1 VQISN
6 EVLLF
11 ISLGV
16 GAAIGAAWYFSKIV
30 SKASLDPAEQQA
42 RTLAM
47 MFHERVHHFS
57 NHVRTLD
64 DHSNEYCSVF
74 SGDTW
79 NSLTET
85 LQRLTEV
92 DNQVQRHL
100 SSREYDQAKE
110 LLKDY
115 YRSSGTQAERAAEW
129 ENSLHVMLKS
139 VVLNLETATQETKK
153 LAERPQRSRKR
164 QPTLVTL
171 ADVKKA
177 LLEDEAFRRGS

>member
-1 VQISN
+1 MQISY
-6 EVLLF
+6 ETLLF
-11 ISLGV
+11 VSIGV
-16 GAAIGAAWYFSKIV
+16 GASIGAAWYVARIFNKV
-30 SKASLDPAEQQA
+30 ALDPTEQQA

-74 SGDTW
+74 TGDTW
-79 NSLTET
+79 SSLTET

-92 DNQVQRHL
+92 DSQVQRHL
-100 SSREYDQAKE
+100 SSREFDQARQ
-110 LLKDY
+110 LLGEY
-115 YRSSGTQAERAAEW
+115 YQSAGEQSDRAAEW
-129 ENSLHVMLKS
+129 ESSLHIMLKS
-139 VVLNLETATQETKK
+139 VVHNLETATQETQK

-177 LLEDEAFRRGS
+177 LLEDEALRRGS